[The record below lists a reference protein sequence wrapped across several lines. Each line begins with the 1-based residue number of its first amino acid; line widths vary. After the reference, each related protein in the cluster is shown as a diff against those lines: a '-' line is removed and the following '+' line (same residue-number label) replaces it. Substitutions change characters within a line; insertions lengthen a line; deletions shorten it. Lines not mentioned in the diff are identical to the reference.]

1 MFSSAA
7 QSNKTPIV
15 DKKNTAM
22 YPLSNHPSLA
32 IQIYS
37 SITAIKEQWN
47 LAAPKD
53 NLFLQADYLEMLEQY
68 PPAKM
73 DFRYVIFLENE
84 TPVGIAY
91 HQVFRLSV
99 EESLQTP
106 VETTPNDKSPACII
120 RAISNAVKKWFIKRA
135 DFNLLICG
143 NLLLTGEYGFY
154 FNPKYN
160 QAKQAEI
167 IQDSMQEVQKVLDA
181 VNQKISIHL
190 IKDHIQEVSQ
200 PIETA
205 LKQKGYHGFLMQ
217 PGMQMQ
223 IRPEWN
229 TFDDY
234 LSSMTSKYRVRAR
247 RARKKGG
254 AIVRKELT
262 LKEME
267 EHEEQ
272 IYNLYQEIAEGAGFN
287 AFLLH
292 PSYFTALKRTL
303 GDRYKLTAYYI
314 DEQLV
319 AFYTAIFNYNEM
331 DAHFL
336 GVDGTYN
343 RDHQVY
349 LNILYDLVNLGIEH
363 KSSHIDFARTALEI
377 KSSVG
382 AEAQDL
388 MCFIK
393 HRNTISS
400 KFINLIFDYINPK
413 EDWQPRSPF
422 KSKSKN

>member
-7 QSNKTPIV
+7 QSSKTPIL

-22 YPLSNHPSLA
+22 YPLSNHSSIS
-32 IQIYS
+32 IQIHS

-73 DFRYVIFLENE
+73 DFRYVVFFENQV
-84 TPVGIAY
+84 PVGIAY

-106 VETTPNDKSPACII
+106 VETTPKDKSPACII

-154 FNPKYN
+154 FDAKYDK
-160 QAKQAEI
+160 AKQAELV
-167 IQDSMQEVQKVLDA
+167 QDGMQEVQKVLDA
-181 VNQKISIHL
+181 ANQKISIHL
-190 IKDHIQEVSQ
+190 VKDHPQEVAQ
-200 PIETA
+200 PIETT
-205 LKQKGYHGFLMQ
+205 LKQRGYHGFLMQ
-217 PGMQMQ
+217 PGMKMQ
-223 IRPEWN
+223 IRPAWN

-234 LSSMTSKYRVRAR
+234 LSDMSSKYRVRVR
-247 RARKKGG
+247 RARKKGV

-262 LKEME
+262 LAEIE
-267 EHEEQ
+267 THEEQ
-272 IYNLYQEIAEGAGFN
+272 IYALYKEIAEGAGFN

-292 PSYFTALKRTL
+292 PSYFTELKRTL
-303 GDRYKLTAYYI
+303 GENYKLIACYI

-363 KSSHIDFARTALEI
+363 QSTHIDFARTALEI

-413 EDWQPRSPF
+413 EEWQPRSPF
-422 KSKSKN
+422 KRQ

>member
-1 MFSSAA
+1 
-7 QSNKTPIV
+7 
-15 DKKNTAM
+15 M
-22 YPLSNHPSLA
+22 YPLPNHS
-32 IQIYS
+32 QITIKVHN
-37 SITAIKEQWN
+37 SINNIKEDWN
-47 LAAPKD
+47 QAAPKD
-53 NLFLQADYLEMLEQY
+53 NLFLQADYLEMLEQH

-73 DFRYVIFLENE
+73 SFKYVIFMKNNQAI
-84 TPVGIAY
+84 GIAY

-106 VETTPNDKSPACII
+106 IEVAPKDKSPACIV

-154 FNPKYN
+154 FQSGYTKA
-160 QAKQAEI
+160 QQAEI
-167 IQDSMQEVQKVLDA
+167 IQDSMQQVQSILDSE
-181 VNQKISIHL
+181 NQKISIHL
-190 IKDHIQEVSQ
+190 IKDHPQEVSQ
-200 PIETA
+200 PIEDT
-205 LKQKGYHGFLMQ
+205 LKNQNYHGFLMQ
-217 PGMQMQ
+217 PGMQMA

-234 LSSMTSKYRVRAR
+234 LASMTSKYRVRAR
-247 RARKKGG
+247 RARKKGV
-254 AIVRKELT
+254 AIVSKELT
-262 LKEME
+262 LE
-267 EHEEQ
+267 EIEANEQQ
-272 IYNLYQEIAEGAGFN
+272 IYTLYKEIAEGAGFN
-287 AFLLH
+287 AFLLEE
-292 PSYFTALKRTL
+292 SYFTALKRTL

-314 DEQLV
+314 DNQLV
-319 AFYTAIFNYNEM
+319 AFFTAIFNHNEM

-336 GVDGTYN
+336 GVDGNYN
-343 RDHQVY
+343 KEHQVY

-363 KSSHIDFARTALEI
+363 KASHIDFARTALEI

-393 HRNTISS
+393 HRNTVSS

-413 EDWQPRSPF
+413 EEWQPRSPF
-422 KSKSKN
+422 KK